1 MKDFNLPVI
10 YKSNL
15 ITQIKALRDMKDRN
29 RRDMSPTV
37 LDFGSVEFLLARHFG
52 FCYGVKN
59 AIELSYKAIEENPER
74 RIFLLSEMI
83 HNPEVNSDIKS
94 RGVKFIFEPDG
105 RQVIG
110 WNELSKDDIIMI
122 PAFGITIETEIK
134 LKDIGIEILKYNT
147 TCPFVEKVWNRAYSL
162 GTNGFSVVVHG
173 KYKHEETKAT
183 YSHSKMNAPTI
194 IVFNLEE
201 AKIIG
206 RYILGE
212 ISKEYFFEF
221 FKNKLSD
228 GFDPDRDLQKLG
240 VVNQTT
246 MLATETQA
254 ISDYLYDVM
263 EKRYG
268 SDSLTQHFADT
279 RDTLCYA
286 THDNQNATYALLA
299 ENADMAIVV
308 GGYNSSN
315 TSHIVDLCEQK
326 VPTYFISSGDKI
338 ISRDKIM
345 HYDLN
350 QGREIVT
357 ENYIPAG
364 KKPKIILTS
373 GASCPDSIIEAVMNK
388 AASFFENAKTEDEIL
403 TALKM
408 KYQNPDTD
416 KN

>member
-299 ENADMAIVV
+299 ENADLAIVV

-345 HYDLN
+345 HYDLK

>member
-1 MKDFNLPVI
+1 
-10 YKSNL
+10 
-15 ITQIKALRDMKDRN
+15 
-29 RRDMSPTV
+29 
-37 LDFGSVEFLLARHFG
+37 
-52 FCYGVKN
+52 
-59 AIELSYKAIEENPER
+59 
-74 RIFLLSEMI
+74 MI
-83 HNPEVNSDIKS
+83 HNPEVNADIKS
-94 RGVKFIFEPDG
+94 RGVEFIFEPDG
-105 RQVIG
+105 RQVIE

-122 PAFGITIETEIK
+122 PAFGITIETETK
-134 LKDIGIEILKYNT
+134 LKNIGIEILKYNT

-254 ISDYLYDVM
+254 ISDYLYDIM
-263 EKRYG
+263 EEKYG
-268 SDSLTQHFADT
+268 SDSLAKHFADT

-299 ENADMAIVV
+299 ENADLAIVV

-326 VPTYFISSGDKI
+326 VPTYFISSEDKI
-338 ISRDKIM
+338 ISRDKIK
-345 HYDLN
+345 HYDLK

-373 GASCPDSIIEAVMNK
+373 GASCPDSIIEAVMKK
-388 AASFFENAKTEDEIL
+388 AASFFENAKSEEEIL
-403 TALKM
+403 SSLKM

>member
-1 MKDFNLPVI
+1 MKDFNIPLI
-10 YKSNL
+10 YKSTL

-83 HNPEVNSDIKS
+83 HNPEVNADIKS
-94 RGVKFIFEPDG
+94 RGVEFIFEPDG
-105 RQVIG
+105 RQVIE

-122 PAFGITIETEIK
+122 PAFGITIETETK
-134 LKDIGIEILKYNT
+134 LKNIGIEILKYNT

-254 ISDYLYDVM
+254 ISDYLYDIM
-263 EKRYG
+263 EEKYG
-268 SDSLTQHFADT
+268 SDSLAKHFADT

-299 ENADMAIVV
+299 ENADLAIVV

-326 VPTYFISSGDKI
+326 VPTYFISSEDKI
-338 ISRDKIM
+338 ISRDKIK
-345 HYDLN
+345 HYDLK

-373 GASCPDSIIEAVMNK
+373 GASCPDSIIEAVMKK
-388 AASFFENAKTEDEIL
+388 AASFFENAKSEEEIL
-403 TALKM
+403 SSLKM